1 MLALFLLA
9 ALALPFL
16 KSHIT
21 SVSMIVCGDPFTTS
35 FAAASSLPIHIVK
48 CNIMMADVAI
58 PIVKWHIM
66 MADVAIHIVK
76 CNIMMAD
83 VAIHIVK

>member
-58 PIVKWHIM
+58 HIVKCNIM
-66 MADVAIHIVK
+66 MADVPIHIVK

-83 VAIHIVK
+83 VPIHTVK